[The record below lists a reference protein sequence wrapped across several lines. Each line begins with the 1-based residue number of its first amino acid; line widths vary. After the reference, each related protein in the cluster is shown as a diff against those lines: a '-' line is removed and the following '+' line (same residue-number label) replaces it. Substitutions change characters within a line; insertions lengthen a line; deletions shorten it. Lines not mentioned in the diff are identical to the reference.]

1 MALFIR
7 NIFYDCL
14 KYLEK
19 DVFLIITGARQ
30 VGKTTL
36 LKQIYKHL
44 KEKGQPV
51 YFINLEDPDYL
62 KLLNKHPRNIFNLY
76 QYPEEKKSFI
86 LIDEIQ
92 YLNNPT
98 NFLKYLYDE
107 YADRMQLIV
116 SGSSAFYLDVKFKDS
131 LAGRK
136 KIFTLPTLTLDEFL
150 IFKERSELSDMV
162 KKIPVQQLTLQHLP
176 LSAQREIE
184 KYMNEYM
191 IYGGYPRVVLSTDPN
206 EKTEILQEL
215 LTSYIKKDI
224 LESGI
229 KNNQNVLALLKI
241 LADQTGSLLNVNSL
255 SRVLRLSHSAI
266 ENYIFILKKAFI
278 LITIPPFNRNIRSE
292 IRKMPKVFF
301 ADTGLRNALLKNFE
315 PLDLRRDRGDLYENF
330 IFRQLFDRVSIDEI
344 KFWRTQQGNEV
355 DFVISDRFAYEVKY
369 QAEMIRLSKYTKF
382 LKTYPDISLKFIY
395 RVGQPLEKH
404 RDIFLRF

>member
-1 MALFIR
+1 MAIFIR

-14 KYLEK
+14 KYLDK

-36 LKQIYKHL
+36 LKQIYRYL
-44 KEKGQPV
+44 EEQGQPV

-62 KLLNKHPRNIFNLY
+62 KLLNEHPRNIFNLY

-86 LIDEIQ
+86 LVDEIQ
-92 YLNNPT
+92 YLDNPT

-107 YADRMQLIV
+107 YADHMQLIV

-150 IFKERSELSDMV
+150 TFKERPELSDMV
-162 KKIPVQQLTLQHLP
+162 KKIPVRQLTIQHLP

-184 KYMNEYM
+184 NYINEYM
-191 IYGGYPRVVLSTDPN
+191 IYGGYPRVVLSTDPH
-206 EKTEILQEL
+206 EKIEILLEL

-229 KNNQNVLALLKI
+229 KNDQNVLALLRI

-255 SRVLRLSHSAI
+255 SKILRLSHSAI
-266 ENYIFILKKAFI
+266 ENYIYILKKAFI
-278 LITIPPFNRNIRSE
+278 LFTISPFAHNIRSE
-292 IRKMPKVFF
+292 IRKMPKIFF

-315 PLDLRRDRGDLYENF
+315 PLGLRRDRGDLYENF
-330 IFRQLFDRVSIDEI
+330 IFRQLSDRVSIDEI

-355 DFVISDRFAYEVKY
+355 DFVISDRFAYEVKF
-369 QAEMIRLSKYTKF
+369 QAEMIQLSKYTKF
-382 LKTYPDISLKFIY
+382 LKNYPNISLKFIY
-395 RVGQPLEKH
+395 RVGQPVEAGK
-404 RDIFLRF
+404 DIFFKF